1 MPFAHGD
8 RLRDRHHLPDKLT
21 GRFTSEGKR
30 RFYLGV
36 LWEVFGVR
44 KIEST
49 ATRIQTISTLL
60 AALQGGRNL
69 MNVSQIK
76 VGSINQH
83 TTPLLCGY
91 LKTPESR
98 LRKRIP
104 HCQSFILITGCRAKA
119 VV

>member
-1 MPFAHGD
+1 MPLAHGD
-8 RLRDRHHLPDKLT
+8 RLRNRHHLPDKLT
-21 GRFTSEGKR
+21 GHLTSERKR

-36 LWEVFGVR
+36 LREVFGTR

-60 AALQGGRNL
+60 VAQQGCGNL

-98 LRKRIP
+98 LCKRIP
-104 HCQSFILITGCRAKA
+104 HC
-119 VV
+119 

>member
-21 GRFTSEGKR
+21 GRFTSERKR
-30 RFYLGV
+30 RFYLSV
-36 LWEVFGVR
+36 LREVPGAR

-49 ATRIQTISTLL
+49 ATRIQTIGTLL
-60 AALQGGRNL
+60 AALQGCGNL

-76 VGSINQH
+76 GGSINQH

-91 LKTPESR
+91 LKAPKRR
-98 LRKRIP
+98 LCKRIL
-104 HCQSFILITGCRAKA
+104 HCQSFILITRCRSKA
-119 VV
+119 IV

>member
-21 GRFTSEGKR
+21 GRFTGERKR

-36 LWEVFGVR
+36 LREVFGAR

-49 ATRIQTISTLL
+49 ATRIQSISTLL
-60 AALQGGRNL
+60 AALQGCRNL

-76 VGSINQH
+76 VGSVNQH
-83 TTPLLCGY
+83 TTSLLCGY
-91 LKTPESR
+91 LKAPERR
-98 LRKRIP
+98 LCKRIL
-104 HCQSFILITGCRAKA
+104 HCQSFILISRCRSKP